1 MKGQSQVVT
10 GVLLVLIMITLVGVT
25 YFWGIPLIQK
35 QKDVVTVSNMERFL
49 KSLNEKIQDVAKNGG
64 TQKISGFDIPG
75 KFELKDKEDRFV
87 LNFKTTG
94 DIIATDK
101 DIYLVGDKRSEVY
114 VGGEPGVILV
124 HSKDIGGKYNITAQL
139 YYRNLTGATT
149 GGKQNKYVIDVVS
162 LGRNTISGG
171 GHEITIRE
179 YKSDVVETPT
189 ERIYV
194 TRIYVRM
201 E

>member
-49 KSLNEKIQDVAKNGG
+49 KTLNEKIQNVVKNGG

-75 KFELKDKEDRFV
+75 EFELKDDEDRFV

-94 DIIATDK
+94 NIIATGK
-101 DIYLVGDKRSEVY
+101 DIYLIGDKRKEVY
-114 VGGEPGVILV
+114 IGEEPGIILV
-124 HSKDIGGKYNITAQL
+124 RSEDIGGKYNITAQL

-149 GGKQNKYVIDVVS
+149 KGKQNKYSIDIID
-162 LGRNTISGG
+162 LGSNVISGR
-171 GHEITIRE
+171 GHDIIIRE
-179 YKSDVVETPT
+179 YKTDVIETPN
-189 ERIYV
+189 ERIYM